1 MRGNRTR
8 LTGYLLLVVAVTAA
22 GLAFSRAAAAAGSP
36 EKGKTAYVQ
45 HGCWQCHG
53 FVGQGGVTGP
63 KLAPDPMALEA
74 MSAFVRN
81 TRGGMP
87 PYQRAI
93 LSDADLAD
101 IHAYLQSLPKA
112 RDYKSIPLLSP

>member
-1 MRGNRTR
+1 MKRAV
-8 LTGYLLLVVAVTAA
+8 LLLVVLGASQAA
-22 GLAFSRAAAAAGSP
+22 LAAGSA

-53 FVGQGGVTGP
+53 FAGQGGVTGP
-63 KLAPDPMALEA
+63 KLAPDPMPLEA
-74 MSAFVRN
+74 LSAFVRN
-81 TRGGMP
+81 TRGAMP
-87 PYQRAI
+87 PYPRAI

-112 RDYKSIPLLSP
+112 RDYKSIPLLNP

>member
-1 MRGNRTR
+1 MR
-8 LTGYLLLVVAVTAA
+8 LTGYLLLVVTVTAA
-22 GLAFSRAAAAAGSP
+22 GLVFSRAAAAAGSP

-63 KLAPDPMALEA
+63 KLAPDPLPLEA
-74 MSAFVRN
+74 LSAFVRN

-112 RDYKSIPLLSP
+112 RDYKSIPLLNQ